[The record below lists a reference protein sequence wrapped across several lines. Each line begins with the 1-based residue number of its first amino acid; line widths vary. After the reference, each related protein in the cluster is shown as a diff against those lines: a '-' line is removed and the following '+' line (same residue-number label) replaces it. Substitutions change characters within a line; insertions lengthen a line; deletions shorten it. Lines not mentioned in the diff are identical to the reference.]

1 MNYQIFGSE
10 DSQDLD
16 ICFFVDEIGNIEN
29 SKNHLIELINT
40 LVLETDKPIN
50 GNLAI
55 LKNGLVEQCFKG
67 NNDELN
73 NALLETYSFHHQNY
87 SLQIKNKVYRNV
99 DDKIQ
104 RCLRTLISYF
114 TKTALRIE
122 SKKALKSNLQ
132 AKLMFLEQ
140 LDLSEHTD
148 FGKQGELIEIY
159 KSFAFQIGQTHA
171 LIKGVE
177 LFTKSSISN
186 YLPSLS
192 GYLNRE
198 ICSVDHLQKEL
209 DHLIISIRNMK

>member
-67 NNDELN
+67 NIDELN

-87 SLQIKNKVYRNV
+87 PLQIKNKVNRNV

-140 LDLSEHTD
+140 LDLYGHTD
-148 FGKQGELIEIY
+148 FGKQGELIEVY

-192 GYLNRE
+192 RYLNRE

>member
-29 SKNHLIELINT
+29 SKNHLFELINT

-67 NNDELN
+67 NIDELN

-87 SLQIKNKVYRNV
+87 SLQIKNKNYRNV

-148 FGKQGELIEIY
+148 FGKQGDLIEVY

-198 ICSVDHLQKEL
+198 ICLVDHLQKEL